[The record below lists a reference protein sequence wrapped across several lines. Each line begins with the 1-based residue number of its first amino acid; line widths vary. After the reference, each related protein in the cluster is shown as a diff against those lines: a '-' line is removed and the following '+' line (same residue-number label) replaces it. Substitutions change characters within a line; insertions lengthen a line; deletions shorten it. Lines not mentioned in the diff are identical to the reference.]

1 MNLNLKEYVYLKHDV
16 LDNEFCQFTIN
27 ELENSNNWKKH
38 HWSQYKHQEK
48 ITSTNDNDPEN
59 IYSYSPEQNDINDFL
74 KVKIKETLIEYIS
87 HFDFQWFTSI
97 LNFTDVKFIK
107 YSLNHTMKPHCD
119 HIRDIFDGQ
128 RKGIPILTIIGL
140 LNNDFEGGNL
150 VLFKDT
156 KINIKEGD
164 IVIFPSL
171 FLFPHEITPITK
183 GIRYSY
189 ISWAW

>member
-74 KVKIKETLIEYIS
+74 KVKIKETLIEYIN
-87 HFDFQWFTSI
+87 HFDFQWFTSL
-97 LNFTDVKFIK
+97 LNFRHVNGKLIK
-107 YSLNHTMKPHCD
+107 SSC
-119 HIRDIFDGQ
+119 G
-128 RKGIPILTIIGL
+128 
-140 LNNDFEGGNL
+140 
-150 VLFKDT
+150 
-156 KINIKEGD
+156 
-164 IVIFPSL
+164 
-171 FLFPHEITPITK
+171 
-183 GIRYSY
+183 
-189 ISWAW
+189 